1 MPESRAETAGAFVLF
16 GPPGSGKGTQA
27 KLLES
32 RFGIPQIST
41 GDMLRDRLRAGNSLP
56 SGIQAQMEAGALVS
70 DDLVNRLV
78 SRRLAEAD
86 AAAGFVLDGY
96 PRTRAQA
103 EFLDRL
109 LEGRGMSP
117 VVIHL
122 AVDYNV
128 IIARLTGR
136 RQCVRCGAL
145 YNIVSTPPKVAG
157 RCDRDGEILMMRDD
171 DREPVIRERLEE
183 YEKLSRPL
191 LDYYRAAGRLRELEA
206 TSDSPAALHE
216 KIRRAMRQ

>member
-145 YNIVSTPPKVAG
+145 YNIVSTPP
-157 RCDRDGEILMMRDD
+157 RW
-171 DREPVIRERLEE
+171 
-183 YEKLSRPL
+183 
-191 LDYYRAAGRLRELEA
+191 
-206 TSDSPAALHE
+206 PAAATATG
-216 KIRRAMRQ
+216 RF